1 MPAVAARSASARVAS
16 PARRSAP
23 VRVPASRPRP
33 VARTADVVGGVAEW
47 GLFYRLTRGR
57 LWIGVLAVLLVGIV
71 AINVM
76 ALSFS
81 AASSKTASNAD
92 ELKRLN
98 SAARAQI
105 AAGLSSDKVAQQAE
119 QSGLHVP
126 PAGSIRYLKPG
137 ADDAAKA
144 AKRLSN
150 GSITVGD
157 AATNAAV
164 ADTAVTDTTVTDPTL
179 ADPVVSDPVID
190 PLTGAPVATDP
201 TVAATT
207 TTTP

>member
-1 MPAVAARSASARVAS
+1 MPAVAARSASSRAAA

-23 VRVPASRPRP
+23 VRRAPVSRPRP

-47 GLFYRLTRGR
+47 GLVHRLTRGR

-105 AAGLSSDKVAQQAE
+105 AAGLSSDKVQQQAE

-126 PAGSIRYLKPG
+126 PAGSIRYLKPS

-144 AKRLSN
+144 ARRLTD
-150 GSITVGD
+150 GSITVDDGTA
-157 AATNAAV
+157 AATES
-164 ADTAVTDTTVTDPTL
+164 TATPVVT
-179 ADPVVSDPVID
+179 ADPAID
-190 PLTGAPVATDP
+190 PLTGAPLASDP
-201 TVAATT
+201 TLDATT
-207 TTTP
+207 TTAATTP